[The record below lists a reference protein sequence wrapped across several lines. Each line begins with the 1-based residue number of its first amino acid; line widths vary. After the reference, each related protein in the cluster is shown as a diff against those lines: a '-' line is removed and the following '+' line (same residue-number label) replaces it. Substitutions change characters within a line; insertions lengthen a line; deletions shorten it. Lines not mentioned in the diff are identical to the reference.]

1 MGKGVMNR
9 REIREQ
15 VFKMLFQTEFY
26 EEAEM
31 DEQIGISMEE
41 LAETNEG
48 KRAYIEQKLR
58 EIYKRREEIDALI
71 NEKATGWKT
80 NRMAKVDLALIRLAV
95 YEIRY
100 EEDIPTGVAINE
112 AVELAKI
119 YSSDGAPSFVNG
131 VLAKLL

>member
-1 MGKGVMNR
+1 MNR

-15 VFKMLFQTEFY
+15 IFKMLFQTEFY

-31 DEQIGISMEE
+31 EEQIGLFMEE
-41 LAETNEG
+41 LAEANEG
-48 KRAYIEQKLR
+48 KRAYMEQKLR

-95 YEIRY
+95 YEIRF
-100 EEDIPTGVAINE
+100 EEEIPTGVAINE

-131 VLAKLL
+131 VLAKLA

>member
-1 MGKGVMNR
+1 MNR

-41 LAETNEG
+41 LAEKNEG

>member
-1 MGKGVMNR
+1 MNR

-112 AVELAKI
+112 ADDACDTA
-119 YSSDGAPSFVNG
+119 YADAGAYPV
-131 VLAKLL
+131 